1 MMDIGKMQGEH
12 GESIYSILATIRYV
26 PNQRENVPSYLSF
39 CYFMLV
45 VTTNT
50 SVLLKDDVKSADN
63 AYLKNHATS

>member
-1 MMDIGKMQGEH
+1 MESQSTQFWLLLDMYQIREKMYQ
-12 GESIYSILATIRYV
+12 L
-26 PNQRENVPSYLSF
+26 SYLSF

-50 SVLLKDDVKSADN
+50 SVLLKDDVKRADN